1 MVKGAMTRMGVHS
14 TGVVPA
20 EVVWS
25 GIEATIPSLNLTDI
39 FLWLFSIHTMI
50 AIKAMA
56 MMANNKKYSK
66 GLCSCDIIFIPEK
79 VEKIVAPYP
88 ANIKTLTPCPI
99 PLLVIISAIHI
110 MTKVPAERV

>member
-1 MVKGAMTRMGVHS
+1 MAKGVMVKMDVHS

-20 EVVWS
+20 EVIFS
-25 GIEATIPSLNLTDI
+25 GIEASIPSLNLTDI

-66 GLCSCDIIFIPEK
+66 GLCLCDIIFIPEK

-88 ANIKTLTPCPI
+88 AKIKILTRCPI
-99 PLLVIISAIHI
+99 PLLV
-110 MTKVPAERV
+110 